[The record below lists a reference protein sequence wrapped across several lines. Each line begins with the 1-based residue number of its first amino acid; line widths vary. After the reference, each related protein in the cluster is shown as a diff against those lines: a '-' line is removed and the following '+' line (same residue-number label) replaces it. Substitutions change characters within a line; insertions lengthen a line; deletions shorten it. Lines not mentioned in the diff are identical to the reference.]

1 MLNVQTYIF
10 FPITQHKFTSFPTR
24 IPVDDTATLRR
35 AKPFLNLDRFEGY
48 IELTY
53 YGQPILTHILGD
65 FIIDYWCYLVE
76 ALEDYIKKGSG
87 RMYLPDQPIPIEFE
101 EQGSNWV
108 LMTVGEAGEYGK
120 WLLPREELIKTL
132 IEGAVHFFKGIYD
145 AFGDDIIRQNY
156 FKGLLEEFSDIK
168 KQYLGDYKLF
178 QKHDLPM

>member
-76 ALEDYIKKGSG
+76 ALEDFIKKGSG

-101 EQGSNWV
+101 EQGPNWV
-108 LMTVGEAGEYGK
+108 VMTVGDHGEYGK
-120 WLLPREELIKTL
+120 WMLPRKELIKTL
-132 IEGAVHFFKGIYD
+132 TDGAIRFFKG
-145 AFGDDIIRQNY
+145 
-156 FKGLLEEFSDIK
+156 LSESFSDSINRQYRFKDIYEECLELK
-168 KQYLGDYKLF
+168 KRYFGK
-178 QKHDLPM
+178 

>member
-145 AFGDDIIRQNY
+145 AFGDDIVRQNY
-156 FKGLLEEFSDIK
+156 FKGLLEESSNIK
-168 KQYLGDYKLF
+168 KQYLGD
-178 QKHDLPM
+178 